1 MDNHAAGASR
11 PALLDRFKDEFIKLW
26 EDKSPIGWDVY
37 PWEKIQRH
45 PNIGLPIPT
54 PYVAVDLDD
63 AEQAEKLTR
72 LVTEEGVKCQIM
84 QSTRGRHFWF
94 ASEEPVK
101 NSVKSMTGIGLYA
114 DYRSWGKHSQ
124 VAVKYQGEWRKW
136 LTDWDWDELD
146 ELPRWLRPLRQTK
159 WRFYEMGDGD
169 GRNQS
174 LFEYQIELAKR
185 DYTQQEAAH
194 VIRLINQYILKD
206 PLPEKEIATIC
217 REEAYPE
224 DVGSPASVGVDID
237 APWFTARGNFLHHV
251 LGDHLIKEMTLISY
265 HQRLYV
271 YKDGCYRFADN
282 TVLQHIIQCHP
293 ESTKKQREEV
303 MDYIRIQQHVDHPDL
318 DEYTINLQN
327 GRLNLKTMELL
338 PHSPEAVDFQQVNA
352 RYDPT
357 AYFEPLDAMLWKVFC
372 GDYQLYKLFEEI
384 MGYCLVKNCRR
395 QKIFIFFGEGSNGKS
410 TILRMIRHFIGTGNY
425 STLSL
430 QDLETTFRPAELE
443 NKLVNVG
450 DDIPATQIK
459 DSSML
464 KKLSRGEPVTV
475 ERKNK
480 NPFDLI
486 NYAKLIF
493 STNKIPSVADKSHGF
508 YRTLTLLPFDATFSK
523 TDPDFN
529 PNIEDDVKTEQ
540 AMSYLLNMAIRG
552 YRRLSK
558 RGFTEPDKV
567 KKALE
572 SYQVES
578 SYALRWAA
586 ENEIDETYL
595 LSKHTGE
602 LYYEFK
608 IWCEQEGVEHIPK
621 QQSFTTDIKKK
632 FRLEVSDQK
641 REQGTSKRVRYFQK
655 YKSDRVTVTA

>member
-1 MDNHAAGASR
+1 MDHNLTGAQG
-11 PALLDRFKDEFIKLW
+11 PALLSGFEDSFIKLR
-26 EDKSPIGWDVY
+26 EDKAPIGWDTFSRAELRN
-37 PWEKIQRH
+37 W
-45 PNIGLPIPT
+45 PNVGLVIPT
-54 PYVAVDLDD
+54 PYVAVDIDD
-63 AEQAEKLTR
+63 AEQAAKLML
-72 LVTEEGVKCQIM
+72 LVAEQGIKCQVM
-84 QSTRGRHFWF
+84 QTTRGLHFWF
-94 ASEEPVK
+94 AVAEPVK
-101 NSVKSMTGIGLYA
+101 NSVKSTTGIGLVA
-114 DYRSWGKHSQ
+114 DYRSWGKQSQ
-124 VAVKYQGEWRKW
+124 VAVKFQGEWREW
-136 LTDWDWDELD
+136 LTDYDWNELD

-159 WRFYEMGDGD
+159 WRFYEMGEGD
-169 GRNQS
+169 GRNQA
-174 LFEYQIELAKR
+174 LYEYQIELAKR
-185 DYTQQEAAH
+185 DYTQQEAAQ
-194 VIRLINQYILKD
+194 VIRLINQYILKE
-206 PLPEKEIATIC
+206 PLPDREIATIC

-224 DVGSPASVGVDID
+224 VTESAPGKRVDID
-237 APWFTARGNFLHHV
+237 MPWFTEKGKFLHHV
-251 LGDHLIKEMTLISY
+251 LGDYLIREMALISY

-271 YKDGCYRFADN
+271 YKDGCYRLADN
-282 TVLQHIIQCHP
+282 TVLQKIIELHP
-293 ESTKKQREEV
+293 ESIKREREEV
-303 MDYIRIQQHVDHPDL
+303 MDYIRIQQHVDHPDM
-318 DEYTINLQN
+318 DEYTINLKN

-338 PHSPEAVDFQQVNA
+338 PHTPEAIDFQQVNA
-352 RYDPT
+352 KYDPT

-410 TILRMIRHFIGTGNY
+410 TVLRMIRHFIGSGNY

-493 STNKIPSVADKSHGF
+493 STNKIPPVADKSHGF
-508 YRTLTLLPFDATFSK
+508 YRTLTLLPFDAVFSK

-529 PNIEDDVKTEQ
+529 PNIEDDMKSEQ

-558 RGFTEPDKV
+558 KGFTESDKV
-567 KKALE
+567 EKALE
-572 SYQVES
+572 TYRIES
-578 SYALRWAA
+578 SHALKWVI

-608 IWCEQEGVEHIPK
+608 VWCEQEGIDHIPK
-621 QQSFTTDIKKK
+621 QQSFTLDVKKK
-632 FRLEVSDQK
+632 FGLEVSEQR
-641 REQGTSKRVRYFQK
+641 REQGTGKKCRYFVK
-655 YKSDRVTVTA
+655 VSGTAGQRDK